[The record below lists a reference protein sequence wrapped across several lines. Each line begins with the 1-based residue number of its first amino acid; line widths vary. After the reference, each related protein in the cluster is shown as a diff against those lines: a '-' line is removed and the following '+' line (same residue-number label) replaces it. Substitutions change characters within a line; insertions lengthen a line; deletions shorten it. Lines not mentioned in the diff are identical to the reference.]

1 MRLEALAAFDQMSQH
16 YRPSSPTCNLQT
28 LVRIVVCARKLE
40 AGNSECMIA
49 EGVIKNI

>member
-16 YRPSSPTCNLQT
+16 YRSSSPTCNLPT
-28 LVRIVVCARKLE
+28 LVRMVCARKLE

-49 EGVIKNI
+49 EGVIIKI